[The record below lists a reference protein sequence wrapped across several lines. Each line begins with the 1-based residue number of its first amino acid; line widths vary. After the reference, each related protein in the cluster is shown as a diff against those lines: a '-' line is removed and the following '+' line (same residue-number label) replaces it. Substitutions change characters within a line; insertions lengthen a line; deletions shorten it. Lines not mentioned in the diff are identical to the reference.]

1 MKTNYLSAICLAL
14 ALWAAGC
21 GQQPP
26 TSHEH
31 TTNSGQHVT
40 EFSTNVTA
48 YQVKGVLRDIR
59 ANGTKALIAHEDIPG
74 YMEAMTM
81 LLDVRDTNELAGVQ
95 PGDQITF
102 RMLVTDDDGWID
114 RVKRTGLNVSPS
126 QPLDSPPAVIP
137 EELEVGAPLPDC
149 VLTNQLGQT
158 IRLSDFKGRVLA
170 FTFIFTRCP
179 FPTYCPRMNNN
190 LATAQKQL
198 LAANTGTNWHLLSI
212 SFDPDFDTP
221 AQLARYATGYGYN
234 PAHWSFA
241 TGSTDEIRKLGVNF
255 GLTFVREGASI
266 NHNVR
271 TVVVDAAGR
280 VQKVFAG
287 NEWQPAELVEEMKRA
302 MKSNL

>member
-1 MKTNYLSAICLAL
+1 MTVVIRCLLSCSLAVL
-14 ALWAAGC
+14 IASCGRQPHAHDSGAG
-21 GQQPP
+21 
-26 TSHEH
+26 
-31 TTNSGQHVT
+31 VT

-48 YQVKGVLRDIR
+48 YQVKGILREIR

-81 LLDVRDTNELAGVQ
+81 LLDVRNTNELAGVQ

-114 RVKRTGLNVSPS
+114 RVKRTGLNVSPAE
-126 QPLDSPPAVIP
+126 PLDTPPATIP
-137 EELEVGAPLPDC
+137 EELEIGAPLPDC
-149 VLTNQLGQT
+149 VLTNQLGQS
-158 IRLSDFKGRVLA
+158 IRLSDFKGRALA

-190 LATAQKQL
+190 LGVAQKQL
-198 LAANTGTNWHLLSI
+198 LAAYAGTNWHLLSI

-221 AQLARYATGYGYN
+221 ERLANYAKSYGQN
-234 PAHWSFA
+234 PEHWSFA
-241 TGSTDEIRKLGVNF
+241 TGATEDIRKLGVNF
-255 GLTFVREGASI
+255 GLAFVREGGSI

-271 TVVVDAAGR
+271 TVVVDVAGR

-287 NEWQPAELVEEMKRA
+287 NEWPPAELVEEMKKA
-302 MKSNL
+302 MTAKP